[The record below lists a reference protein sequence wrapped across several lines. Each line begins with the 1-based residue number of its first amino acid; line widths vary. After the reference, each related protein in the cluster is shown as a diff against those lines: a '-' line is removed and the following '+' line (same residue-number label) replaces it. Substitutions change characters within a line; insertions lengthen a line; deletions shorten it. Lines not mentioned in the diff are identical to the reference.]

1 MQAEKEDETKADRND
16 NKIKGLESE
25 LGSVQTNMKSLTVS
39 GDMQAEKEDES
50 QGQMSSL
57 KQKFCEAEVRA
68 ETAEREVQKLQKEI
82 DLMEADL
89 LTEKNKQKRMDED
102 MESLLQSINSI

>member
-1 MQAEKEDETKADRND
+1 MREAKRIAEESDQKCEEVVRKLMLAELQKDRAETKADRND

-50 QGQMSSL
+50 QGQVSSL
-57 KQKFCEAEVRA
+57 KQK
-68 ETAEREVQKLQKEI
+68 
-82 DLMEADL
+82 
-89 LTEKNKQKRMDED
+89 
-102 MESLLQSINSI
+102 